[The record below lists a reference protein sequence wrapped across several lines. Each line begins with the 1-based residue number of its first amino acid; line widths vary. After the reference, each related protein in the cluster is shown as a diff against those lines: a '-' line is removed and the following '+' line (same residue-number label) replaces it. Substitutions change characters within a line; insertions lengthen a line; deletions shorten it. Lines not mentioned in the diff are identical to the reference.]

1 MWRGVL
7 SIAISGLNVFV
18 CSYMSN
24 KGPLCLPPTPTPPAS
39 GGGGQRCS
47 MWVCVH
53 VCEILEW
60 RGVRCLRGATRR
72 VKLLHTACLFPLPP
86 DAFVLCFFSFH
97 CPFPSSHSR
106 SPHLHDPSTFH
117 PLLPSNS
124 PTSRHAS
131 SSCLCLRCH
140 STTQPGAN
148 ISPQQMIME
157 SLPPIT
163 APLMGDSL

>member
-1 MWRGVL
+1 MSLCAAICQTKGRYACPPPPPRQPVGV
-7 SIAISGLNVFV
+7 GGRDVV
-18 CSYMSN
+18 CGCVCM
-24 KGPLCLPPTPTPPAS
+24 CVRFWS
-39 GGGGQRCS
+39 GGG
-47 MWVCVH
+47 VC
-53 VCEILEW
+53 
-60 RGVRCLRGATRR
+60 CLRGATRR